1 MLESRRSLP
10 LAGVVSLLV
19 LAALVWRGP
28 LDIYVRRLQKGADV
42 VFHNRLAGSTKREEL
57 SVVMV
62 TVNTATALRSVDERF
77 VSVGSTMASIHRSF
91 TFDSQ
96 RFHTAARGLSPAVF
110 RIGGALADF
119 TRFEDVN
126 DEGSLHGKKKQKK
139 KSKKLFFYSLCGTA
153 HTWDKLN
160 EFARSVG
167 WEIAFCLNVLLR
179 NGSDWDPTNA
189 VKLIEY
195 TAKKGYQVLWSLG
208 NEPNGFLRKANVSL
222 TPQQI
227 ANSFRLLRNIIS
239 STPSLRGAFIF
250 GPDTS
255 SPVKLKSNNTL
266 VDPKEYL
273 QEFLQNVGRSTNV
286 TSFHF
291 YYTNG
296 RTIGLLDYLSPHTAD
311 ILLPNMDI
319 VRQLVEDNRPADRSK
334 IWLTETGATFG
345 GDAGV
350 ENTFVDGFLLLDK
363 LGVSARYGADL
374 VVQQNLAGA
383 SGGVLDSSAGYYPRL
398 KFWLLLYHKRLMGV
412 RVLNVTHDVDEGAL
426 SMDYPTRQ
434 RHFNFTSY
442 YRIYA
447 HCTKISP
454 MYSRG
459 AITLMVINMDSVH
472 QTRLVLPGALRH
484 SIVHEYLFTPH
495 GSMGIL
501 AENAKMN
508 GQPLV
513 MPDDATLP
521 YHAPRELTAG
531 SPIVLLPQTY
541 GFFVMPQANVSACL

>member
-10 LAGVVSLLV
+10 LVGVVSVLV

-28 LDIYVRRLQKGADV
+28 LDKDVRRQQRGADV
-42 VFHNRLAGSTKREEL
+42 VFHNRLAVSSEREEL

-62 TVNTATALRSVDERF
+62 TVNMTTALRSVDERF

-91 TFDSQ
+91 TFDSK
-96 RFHTAARGLSPAVF
+96 RFHTVARALSPAVF

-119 TRFEDVN
+119 TRFEDRS
-126 DEGSLHGKKKQKK
+126 DEGVDLGRTDFHNVTL
-139 KSKKLFFYSLCGTA
+139 KS
-153 HTWDKLN
+153 HTWDTLN

-195 TAKKGYQVLWSLG
+195 TAKKGYHVLWSLG
-208 NEPNGFLRKANVSL
+208 NEPNGFLRKANVSI
-222 TPQQI
+222 TPELI
-227 ANSFRLLRNIIS
+227 ADSFRLLRNIIS

-266 VDPKEYL
+266 DDPKEYL
-273 QEFLQNVGRSTNV
+273 EEFLQNVGNSTNV

-319 VRQLVEDNRPADRSK
+319 VRQLVEENRPADRTK

-350 ENTFVDGFLLLDK
+350 DNTYVDGFLLLDK

-398 KFWLLLYHKRLMGV
+398 RLMGV
-412 RVLNVTHDVDEGAL
+412 RVLNVTHDVGEGVL
-426 SMDYPTRQ
+426 STDYPTRQ
-434 RHFNFTSY
+434 RHFNFTRY

-484 SIVHEYLFTPH
+484 TTVHEYLFVPH

-501 AENAKMN
+501 SENAKMN
-508 GQPLV
+508 GQPLA
-513 MPDDATLP
+513 MPDDSTLP
-521 YHAPRELTAG
+521 YHAPRELPAG

-541 GFFVMPQANVSACL
+541 GFFVLPQANASACL